1 MALKIKRPH
10 LREIREKNRL
20 GILRMLRN
28 SEMVSRPM
36 IADSLGLSKMSVSR
50 LVRDLMSE
58 GICIAIGGE
67 NSSKSLGRRP
77 DVIRI
82 NPKYGIV
89 VAICLSAF
97 SKTITISDIT
107 GATLLK
113 KSIPEDACQR
123 PDDAIIFIDKTVR
136 NFARDQKNSY
146 LKLLGC
152 SVVVAGKFNT
162 KSGILLSAPLLNW
175 PQFELQKRIKA
186 CLDCPVVVDN
196 IANALCMNYV
206 DTTVKLSPKSLNIM
220 LVHIAVGM
228 GASLFVNG
236 ALVRRGGDEGWV
248 GKTRL
253 HNQSEFIGEE
263 TTLSDYVSGHA
274 IIAEIVKRTDF
285 VLDTS
290 KDFASNFRRAISLS
304 NFENSELVKIFT
316 NTGEILGKSLFY
328 LSVGIR
334 PDLLV
339 LGGPIRHSKPFIIG
353 VDKGLEMASKQ
364 MGETFNPI
372 KVSNYSYID
381 AAKNIAL
388 REHVYS

>member
-10 LREIREKNRL
+10 LREIREKNRI
-20 GILRMLRN
+20 GILRMLRT

-36 IADSLGLSKMSVSR
+36 IANSLGLSKMSVSR
-50 LVRDLMSE
+50 LVRELMSE
-58 GICIAIGGE
+58 GICIAVGGE
-67 NSSKSLGRRP
+67 NSRNSLGRRP

-82 NPKYGIV
+82 NPQYGIV

-97 SKTITISDIT
+97 SKTIAISDIT
-107 GATLLK
+107 GVTLLR

-123 PDDAIIFIDKTVR
+123 PDDAVKFISKTVR
-136 NFARDQKNSY
+136 NFASDPKNNFI
-146 LKLLGC
+146 KLLGC

-175 PQFELQKRIKA
+175 PQFELEKRIKS
-186 CLDCPVVVDN
+186 CLNCPVVVDN

-206 DTTVKLSPKSLNIM
+206 DTTVKHLSKSLNIM

-236 ALVRRGGDEGWV
+236 SLVRRGGDEGWI
-248 GKTRL
+248 GKAKL
-253 HNQSEFIGEE
+253 HDQSELIGKE
-263 TTLSDYVSGHA
+263 TILSDYVSGHA
-274 IIAEIVKRTDF
+274 IISKIVKKTDF

-290 KDFASNFRRAISLS
+290 QDFASNFRRAISLS
-304 NFENSELVKIFT
+304 NFGDSELLKIFT
-316 NTGEILGKSLFY
+316 HTGEILGKNLFY

-334 PDLLV
+334 PDLVV
-339 LGGPIRHSKPFIIG
+339 LGGPIRHSKPFIFG
-353 VDKGLEMASKQ
+353 LDKGLEMASKQ
-364 MGETFNPI
+364 MGETFTPI
-372 KVSNYSYID
+372 KVSDYSYID